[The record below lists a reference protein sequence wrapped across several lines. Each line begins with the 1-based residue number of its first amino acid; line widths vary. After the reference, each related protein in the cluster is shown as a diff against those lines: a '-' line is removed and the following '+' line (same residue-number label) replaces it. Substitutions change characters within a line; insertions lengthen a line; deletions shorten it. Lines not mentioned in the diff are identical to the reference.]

1 MLIVYSFDFCQFFI
15 VFLLN
20 QSKYYKNSTF
30 FSSSDNAFHLASKDA
45 FDEAVPLTPEDL
57 IRLQYKS
64 NAMITK

>member
-1 MLIVYSFDFCQFFI
+1 M
-15 VFLLN
+15 N

-45 FDEAVPLTPEDL
+45 FDEALPLTPEDL